1 MHSTE
6 ALLTRVDGWLA
17 DAKAH
22 PGIEEPTA
30 MLLATATKQAAP
42 SSRVVLLKAHDVR
55 GFCFFTNYEGRKS
68 QELIANPQAALI
80 FYWMPLKR
88 QLRIEGLVERTS
100 EAESDAYFASRHR
113 QSQLGAWASAQS
125 RPMDTA
131 DALQAR
137 MEEMAKTFDG
147 KPVPRPPHWG
157 GWRVV
162 PHGME
167 FWQEGAHRLH
177 TRQRYTRQ
185 GEQWAEEYLYP

>member
-1 MHSTE
+1 
-6 ALLTRVDGWLA
+6 
-17 DAKAH
+17 
-22 PGIEEPTA
+22 

-113 QSQLGAWASAQS
+113 QSQLGAWASDQS
-125 RPMDTA
+125 HPMRHCRCA
-131 DALQAR
+131 ASAY
-137 MEEMAKTFDG
+137 
-147 KPVPRPPHWG
+147 G
-157 GWRVV
+157 GN
-162 PHGME
+162 G
-167 FWQEGAHRLH
+167 
-177 TRQRYTRQ
+177 
-185 GEQWAEEYLYP
+185 